1 MAAAAETPSAII
13 AVCLGDRGW
22 YAMKKDLLRQAGYD
36 YDFNHML
43 YFNRQAKKAFSVE
56 FVDDNDE
63 GELEKRIREDLGRNG
78 WRFYF
83 NSPPS
88 ESVKRELERALG

>member
-1 MAAAAETPSAII
+1 
-13 AVCLGDRGW
+13 
-22 YAMKKDLLRQAGYD
+22 MKKDLLNRAGYD

-43 YFNRQAKKAFSVE
+43 YFNRQARKAFSVE

-63 GELEKRIREDLGRNG
+63 GKLQSCIQENGNRNG

-83 NSPPS
+83 NSPPP
-88 ESVKRELERALG
+88 ESVRRELERALG